1 MINQVAQYNNGFN
14 PQAALSMGVENSY
27 IAKQEERKTKVA
39 PVNTESKSSEVSE
52 EKVNSEAARANYRN
66 SVSEKEEVKQATSL
80 EEQAKAAAEKAK
92 EEAAEASH
100 EKAKELISKLNG
112 QNIGLSFSI
121 DKDSETTIINVTDKT
136 TDDLVRKIPSDE
148 FLKLMKSIDEFEEK
162 YMEPSNSS
170 SSSNSSPESAKG
182 KLLDAEA

>member
-52 EKVNSEAARANYRN
+52 EKVNSESAKAGGKY
-66 SVSEKEEVKQATSL
+66 SVSGNEETKETSL
-80 EEQAKAAAEKAK
+80 EAQAKEAAEQAKK
-92 EEAAEASH
+92 EAAEASH

-121 DKDSETTIINVTDKT
+121 DKDSETTVINVTDKT

>member
-52 EKVNSEAARANYRN
+52 EKVNSEASRASGSY
-66 SVSEKEEVKQATSL
+66 SVVGEEVKQETSL

-112 QNIGLSFSI
+112 ENIGLSFSI
-121 DKDSETTIINVTDKT
+121 DKDSETTVINVTDKT